1 MLHVEHIFL
10 DIYEQHEFALHNTN
24 IGCLYVNI
32 VFFFMKGLNHVLS
45 IYIGSSFGEVVEGWV
60 GIVGGKF
67 LSVASGAKLLCVVD
81 VGS

>member
-1 MLHVEHIFL
+1 
-10 DIYEQHEFALHNTN
+10 
-24 IGCLYVNI
+24 
-32 VFFFMKGLNHVLS
+32 MKGLNHVLS